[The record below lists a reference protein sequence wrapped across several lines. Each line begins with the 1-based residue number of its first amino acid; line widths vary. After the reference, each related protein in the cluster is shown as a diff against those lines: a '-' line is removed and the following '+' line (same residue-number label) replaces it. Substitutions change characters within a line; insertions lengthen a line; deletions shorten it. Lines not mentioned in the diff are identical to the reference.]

1 MKMSLNLTANAKDAP
16 NVTVVKRKQ
25 NESNGENSA
34 EPSRK
39 IARKGEKD
47 ERDEQRMEIN
57 RLRAKQIRKRKKEM
71 EEDMQKQIIQLTLE
85 NNKLRTQLKVQET
98 EIVLLRNQQMNYPI
112 LTQQLPQSYSQNLYS
127 QNLTGSNSPLDML
140 SPPGLNNQHMFQNN
154 PALAQLAIGT
164 TMSNTQQKNQTLL
177 PSIPSSSFAGQ
188 AGMLSNA
195 PNHEFN
201 FLGGH
206 GVSQGGHIHSSI
218 SNTNFDI
225 QDNADQK
232 SLERLL
238 TGSSAHVKQS
248 LLEKL
253 QNEGNIQ
260 RDKIQ

>member
-98 EIVLLRNQQMNYPI
+98 EIVLLRNQV
-112 LTQQLPQSYSQNLYS
+112 SESD
-127 QNLTGSNSPLDML
+127 G
-140 SPPGLNNQHMFQNN
+140 
-154 PALAQLAIGT
+154 
-164 TMSNTQQKNQTLL
+164 
-177 PSIPSSSFAGQ
+177 
-188 AGMLSNA
+188 NA
-195 PNHEFN
+195 VEM
-201 FLGGH
+201 
-206 GVSQGGHIHSSI
+206 
-218 SNTNFDI
+218 
-225 QDNADQK
+225 K
-232 SLERLL
+232 
-238 TGSSAHVKQS
+238 
-248 LLEKL
+248 
-253 QNEGNIQ
+253 
-260 RDKIQ
+260 